1 MGVLV
6 VTHVVFAVAAI
17 PMSLVDMREHRL
29 PDRYTLSLWALS
41 AAAIIPSVES
51 AAAQL
56 AVVSSGVVVLVLW
69 LLAEWPGRPL
79 GFGDVKLG
87 GVIGMQL
94 GFYGLDAAFIALAL
108 SVVAGGVWAVWMVT
122 TRRMAAGDHLAFGP
136 FMVIGALVTLV
147 LVAGG

>member
-1 MGVLV
+1 VGVLV

>member
-1 MGVLV
+1 
-6 VTHVVFAVAAI
+6 
-17 PMSLVDMREHRL
+17 MSLVDMREHRL

>member
-1 MGVLV
+1 MV

>member
-1 MGVLV
+1 VGVLV

-56 AVVSSGVVVLVLW
+56 AVVSRGVVVLVLW